1 VDEWCNFAWLVGCTL
16 SSHCVLGCQY
26 GAMDFKIAGTRKGVT
41 AIQLDVKQPLPIGIL
56 IEALKLAKAGRIE
69 ILELMD
75 QRCSST
81 YDGTLSRNEPKE
93 SAPRV
98 EVVRFDPQRK
108 RDLVGP
114 GGVVLRQL
122 EDRYGVALDLTQE
135 GQCLIFGANRA
146 MVEKAKA
153 TVMDL
158 VADVMEGETYIG
170 TVIEIKDFGVIIE
183 LLRNKEGILHVS
195 EISSDPDE
203 ARRHSEGNL
212 GFVRQQLRVGQEI
225 EVLCIGVDPV
235 QGTVKLSRKALLKK
249 KKQVSSDFVTVP

>member
-1 VDEWCNFAWLVGCTL
+1 
-16 SSHCVLGCQY
+16 
-26 GAMDFKIAGTRKGVT
+26 MDFKIAGTRKGVT
-41 AIQLDVKQPLPIGIL
+41 AVQLDVKQPLPISIL
-56 IEALKLAKAGRIE
+56 IEALNLAKAGRIE

-75 QRCSST
+75 KICTSAF
-81 YDGTLSRNEPKE
+81 DGVLSRYEPKP

-114 GGVVLRQL
+114 GGIVLRQL

-135 GQCLIFGANRA
+135 GQCLIFGANRE
-146 MVEKAKA
+146 MVERAKA

-158 VADVMEGETYIG
+158 VSDVLEGETYMG
-170 TVIEIKDFGVIIE
+170 TVIEIKDFGVIVE

-195 EISSDPDE
+195 EISLDPDE
-203 ARRHSEGNL
+203 ARRHPEGNM
-212 GFVRQQLRVGQEI
+212 GFVRQQLQVGQQV

-235 QGTVKLSRKALLKK
+235 QGTVKLSRKALLEKRKK
-249 KKQVSSDFVTVP
+249 VSSEFITAP

>member
-1 VDEWCNFAWLVGCTL
+1 
-16 SSHCVLGCQY
+16 
-26 GAMDFKIAGTRKGVT
+26 M
-41 AIQLDVKQPLPIGIL
+41 
-56 IEALKLAKAGRIE
+56 IEALNLAKAGRIE
-69 ILELMD
+69 ILDMMD
-75 QRCSST
+75 KQCSAAF
-81 YDGTLSRNEPKE
+81 DGSLSRNEPKE

-146 MVEKAKA
+146 MVEKARA

-170 TVIEIKDFGVIIE
+170 TVIEIKDFGVIVE

-195 EISSDPDE
+195 EMSTDPDE

-212 GFVRQQLRVGQEI
+212 GFVRQQLQVGQQI

-235 QGTVKLSRKALLKK
+235 QGTVKLSRKALLEK
-249 KKQVSSDFVTVP
+249 KKQVSSDFLTVP

>member
-1 VDEWCNFAWLVGCTL
+1 
-16 SSHCVLGCQY
+16 
-26 GAMDFKIAGTRKGVT
+26 MDFKIAGTRKGVT
-41 AIQLDVKQPLPIGIL
+41 AIQLDVKQPLPISIL

-69 ILELMD
+69 LLEKMD
-75 QRCSST
+75 KQCSANF
-81 YDGTLSRNEPKE
+81 DGPLSRNEPKE

-114 GGVVLRQL
+114 GGIVLRQL

-146 MVEKAKA
+146 LVEKAKA

-158 VADVMEGETYIG
+158 VADVLEGETYIG

-195 EISSDPDE
+195 EISEDPDE
-203 ARRHSEGNL
+203 ARRHREGNL
-212 GFVRQQLRVGQEI
+212 GFVRQQFRVGEQI

-235 QGTVKLSRKALLKK
+235 QGTVKLSRKALLEKRK
-249 KKQVSSDFVTVP
+249 HVSSEFVTVP